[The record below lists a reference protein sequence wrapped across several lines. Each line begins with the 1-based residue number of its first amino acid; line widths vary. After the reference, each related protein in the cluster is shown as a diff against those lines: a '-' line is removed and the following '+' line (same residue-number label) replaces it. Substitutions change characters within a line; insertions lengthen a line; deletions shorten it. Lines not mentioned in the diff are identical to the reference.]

1 MSKARVFV
9 IDNYD
14 SFTYNLVQL
23 IGSLGAQTLVARN
36 DAVTLDDIAAA
47 RPTHLVISPG
57 PGTPAQAGIS
67 IAAVRRFAGEIPV
80 LGVCLGHQCIAE
92 AFGGQVKRAASP
104 VHGKTD
110 TIHHD
115 GQGCF
120 DGLPEPFT
128 ATRYHSLVVDDS
140 LPSELELS
148 AWNDAGVVMA
158 IRHRRFAV
166 VGVQFHP
173 ESVLSQAG
181 DALLRNFLA
190 IEGGQQPAQV
200 STNVTPPVR
209 RMVRRTSAAQSRP
222 TTERR
227 ATMPNDTLSAALT
240 KLTSGQDLSEE
251 EAHAVLLEVMSGRV
265 SETQTAALLSALR
278 VKGETTAEIVGIARA
293 MTELMEKV
301 EVDADVILDTC
312 GTGGDGAHTFNI
324 STAAALI
331 AAGAGVTVAKHG
343 NRSATSRCGSA
354 DVLEALGVAI
364 DIAPAQVSQCI
375 AEVGIGFMFAPRH
388 HLAMKHVAPVRR
400 ELGMATIFNV
410 IGPLTNPAGARHQL
424 IGVAD
429 ARYVERLA
437 QAIRT
442 MGTARN
448 LLVHSDDG
456 LDEITTTGPTQI
468 VEVFAGQGFD
478 RRYTVTPEQFGLRRA
493 HLDELRGGDAAE
505 NAASLRA
512 VLDGVEG
519 PRLDIALLNAGAA
532 LYIAAA
538 AASIAEG
545 VERARAAVR
554 SGAARAK
561 LDALIAVT
569 QRLKREGELPAS
581 AASSTDDGAPAPR
594 APSPEMVAGSQGQ
607 LAADLEGQ

>member
-1 MSKARVFV
+1 
-9 IDNYD
+9 
-14 SFTYNLVQL
+14 
-23 IGSLGAQTLVARN
+23 
-36 DAVTLDDIAAA
+36 
-47 RPTHLVISPG
+47 
-57 PGTPAQAGIS
+57 
-67 IAAVRRFAGEIPV
+67 
-80 LGVCLGHQCIAE
+80 
-92 AFGGQVKRAASP
+92 
-104 VHGKTD
+104 
-110 TIHHD
+110 
-115 GQGCF
+115 
-120 DGLPEPFT
+120 
-128 ATRYHSLVVDDS
+128 
-140 LPSELELS
+140 
-148 AWNDAGVVMA
+148 
-158 IRHRRFAV
+158 
-166 VGVQFHP
+166 
-173 ESVLSQAG
+173 
-181 DALLRNFLA
+181 
-190 IEGGQQPAQV
+190 
-200 STNVTPPVR
+200 
-209 RMVRRTSAAQSRP
+209 
-222 TTERR
+222 
-227 ATMPNDTLSAALT
+227 MPNDTLSAALT

-505 NAASLRA
+505 NAAFLRA

-581 AASSTDDGAPAPR
+581 AASSVDDSAPAPR
-594 APSPEMVAGSQGQ
+594 APSPEMAAGSQGQ
-607 LAADLEGQ
+607 LAADSEGQ